1 MSLDGKI
8 GAGSRYRGGGTRVG
22 GGALEASVSDSDI
35 NGGGGMG
42 NQRVR
47 ES

>member
-8 GAGSRYRGGGTRVG
+8 GAGSRYRGGGTRVR
-22 GGALEASVSDSDI
+22 GALEASVSDSDI

>member
-1 MSLDGKI
+1 M
-8 GAGSRYRGGGTRVG
+8 RV